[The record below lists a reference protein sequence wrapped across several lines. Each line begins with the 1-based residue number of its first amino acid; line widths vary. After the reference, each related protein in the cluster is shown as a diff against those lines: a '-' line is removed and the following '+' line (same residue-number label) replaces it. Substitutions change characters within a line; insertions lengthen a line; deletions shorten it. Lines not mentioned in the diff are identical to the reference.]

1 MTITNQIPPLMA
13 PDISDIPLELRK
25 FKVSDHKIVTRDKR
39 GREDKDFQNN
49 FFITHLVCNLQTRI
63 RNRAIME
70 IQLIGIRTSQNF
82 ARAFLL
88 TSGIDAENFRSVSQE
103 VANLQTV
110 P

>member
-1 MTITNQIPPLMA
+1 MA

-25 FKVSDHKIVTRDKR
+25 FKVSDHEIVTRDKR

-70 IQLIGIRTSQNF
+70 IQLAGIRTSQNF
-82 ARAFLL
+82 ARTFLL
-88 TSGIDAENFRSVSQE
+88 TSEIDSENFELTSQE
-103 VANLQTV
+103 LAILQTGL
-110 P
+110 

>member
-1 MTITNQIPPLMA
+1 MA

-70 IQLIGIRTSQNF
+70 IQLAGIRTSQNF
-82 ARAFLL
+82 ARTFLL
-88 TSGIDAENFRSVSQE
+88 TSEIDSENFRSISQE
-103 VANLQTV
+103 LAILQTG